1 MLTCFIDFKLHFK
14 LLDFKLFEI
23 KRSMF
28 RAWELQKNL
37 LVLLVIPWV
46 CRKQEN
52 ALQVLKFPLGLHVLD
67 K

>member
-1 MLTCFIDFKLHFK
+1 MLTCLIDFELHFK
-14 LLDFKLFEI
+14 LLDFKLL
-23 KRSMF
+23 KSRSMF

-52 ALQVLKFPLGLHVLD
+52 ALQVLKFPLDLQVLD
-67 K
+67 E